1 MDGDTLR
8 VSDLR
13 YAVGDGEASYTRP
26 EGLAL
31 SADGHTLTLDPE
43 VVQDTVGI
51 LFKQREDI
59 AAITPLLNDLL
70 APAPPA
76 L

>member
-1 MDGDTLR
+1 L
-8 VSDLR
+8 V
-13 YAVGDGEASYTRP
+13 
-26 EGLAL
+26 AL
-31 SADGHTLTLDPE
+31 DTLTLDPE

-70 APAPPA
+70 APAPSQ